1 MCMDYTVSYTSKKP
15 KHSKICVKKNSL
27 FFNFFQLWDGCFS
40 LPVFYIYLYSSIT
53 LHICLYLCISIT
65 IDVIVKFWG
74 REIYSFLID

>member
-1 MCMDYTVSYTSKKP
+1 MCMDYTVSYTSKKT

-53 LHICLYLCISIT
+53 LHMSISMYLYHYRRDCKIL
-65 IDVIVKFWG
+65 G
-74 REIYSFLID
+74 